1 MLSQEDIEQQRER
14 LHTHRYTLNYLLR
27 QEAIHTTAHSPP
39 SVAHGIRE
47 ARTAIGQI
55 KAILQAWGVDV
66 EDHPDD
72 TPPAPELPRA
82 VPASGDTA
90 LAASLPSEARTLS
103 SVISYSTH
111 DEAFATRLHAR
122 MREAGLQ
129 VWFAPEDMCGGQ
141 KLHEQIS
148 QAITSHDKLLII
160 LSAHSLRSEWVMTEI
175 RKARRAELKEQRRKL
190 FPIRLIDMDTLREW
204 ECFDADIG
212 KDLAVEV
219 REYFIPDFSHWRD
232 AAAFE
237 RSFAR
242 LLRDLRAA
250 ETATRP
256 DL

>member
-1 MLSQEDIEQQRER
+1 MPSQEEIDQQRAR
-14 LHTHRYTLNYLLR
+14 LHTHRYTLNHLLH
-27 QEAIHTTAHSPP
+27 QEAIHTSAHSPP
-39 SVAHGIRE
+39 GVAHGIRE
-47 ARTAIGQI
+47 ARAAITQI
-55 KAILQAWGVDV
+55 KATLRAWGVEV

-82 VPASGDTA
+82 VPAIED
-90 LAASLPSEARTLS
+90 AAPAVSPPSEARSPS

-129 VWFAPEDMCGGQ
+129 VWFAPEDMRGGQ

-175 RKARRAELKEQRRKL
+175 RKARKAELKEQRRKL
-190 FPIRLIDMDTLREW
+190 FPIRLIDMDTLRAW
-204 ECFDADIG
+204 ECFDADSG

-232 AAAFE
+232 TAAFE

-242 LLRDLRAA
+242 LLRDLRTSEHPAL
-250 ETATRP
+250 EG
-256 DL
+256 